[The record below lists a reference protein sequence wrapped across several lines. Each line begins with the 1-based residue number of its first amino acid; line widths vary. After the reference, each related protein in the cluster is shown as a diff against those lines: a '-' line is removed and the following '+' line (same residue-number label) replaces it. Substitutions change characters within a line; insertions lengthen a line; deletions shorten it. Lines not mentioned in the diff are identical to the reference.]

1 MSRFQATVGTVSA
14 LLTIGVTV
22 ATVYHN
28 IDNKKQE
35 DFANQQKIQELE
47 QRLNEKPVVVE
58 QPVIP
63 VPAPVVAPEPTAPPA
78 TPLAPMIP
86 PAVPTVVPPTV
97 PTVPTV
103 PTLPNG
109 DPK

>member
-28 IDNKKQE
+28 IENKKQE

-63 VPAPVVAPEPTAPPA
+63 APAPAPVVAPEPITPPA

-86 PAVPTVVPPTV
+86 PAVPTVVPPA
-97 PTVPTV
+97 VPTV

-109 DPK
+109 DLK

>member
-63 VPAPVVAPEPTAPPA
+63 APAPVVALEPITPPAPVLPTSNTPAPPVV
-78 TPLAPMIP
+78 P
-86 PAVPTVVPPTV
+86 PAVPA
-97 PTVPTV
+97 V

-109 DPK
+109 DLK

>member
-28 IDNKKQE
+28 IENKKQE

-63 VPAPVVAPEPTAPPA
+63 APAPVVALEPITPPA
-78 TPLAPMIP
+78 PVLPTSNTPASP
-86 PAVPTVVPPTV
+86 VVPPA
-97 PTVPTV
+97 VPTV

-109 DPK
+109 DLK

>member
-1 MSRFQATVGTVSA
+1 MSRFQSTIATTSA

-22 ATVYHN
+22 ATIYTHVE
-28 IDNKKQE
+28 NKKQQ

-47 QRLNEKPVVVE
+47 QRLNEKPTVVTE
-58 QPVIP
+58 PP
-63 VPAPVVAPEPTAPPA
+63 APAPVVAPEPTAPPA
-78 TPLAPMIP
+78 PVLPTPTVVPAP
-86 PAVPTVVPPTV
+86 PAVPA
-97 PTVPTV
+97 VPTV

>member
-1 MSRFQATVGTVSA
+1 MNKFSSTIGTVSA
-14 LLTIGVTV
+14 LLTISVTV

-28 IDNKKQE
+28 IENKKQE

-63 VPAPVVAPEPTAPPA
+63 APAPVVALEPTAPPA
-78 TPLAPMIP
+78 PVLPPSNTPASP
-86 PAVPTVVPPTV
+86 VVPPA
-97 PTVPTV
+97 VPTV

-109 DPK
+109 DLK

>member
-22 ATVYHN
+22 TTIYTHVE
-28 IDNKKQE
+28 NKKQE

-47 QRLNEKPVVVE
+47 QRLNEKPTVVVE
-58 QPVIP
+58 TPA
-63 VPAPVVAPEPTAPPA
+63 PAPVVAPEPTAPPA
-78 TPLAPMIP
+78 PVLPTPTMVPAP
-86 PAVPTVVPPTV
+86 PAVPA
-97 PTVPTV
+97 VPTV

>member
-63 VPAPVVAPEPTAPPA
+63 ASVPTVVAPEPITPPA
-78 TPLAPMIP
+78 PVLPTSNIPAP
-86 PAVPTVVPPTV
+86 PAVPA
-97 PTVPTV
+97 VPTV

>member
-22 ATVYHN
+22 ATVYYN
-28 IDNKKQE
+28 IENKKQE

-47 QRLNEKPVVVE
+47 QRLNEKPAVVTE
-58 QPVIP
+58 PP
-63 VPAPVVAPEPTAPPA
+63 APAPVVAPEPTTPPA

-97 PTVPTV
+97 PVAPS
-103 PTLPNG
+103 LPNTEG
-109 DPK
+109 AK

>member
-63 VPAPVVAPEPTAPPA
+63 APAPVVALEPITPPA
-78 TPLAPMIP
+78 PVLPTSNTPASP
-86 PAVPTVVPPTV
+86 VVPPA
-97 PTVPTV
+97 VPTV

-109 DPK
+109 DLK

>member
-1 MSRFQATVGTVSA
+1 MNKFSSTIGTVSA
-14 LLTIGVTV
+14 LLTISVTV

-28 IDNKKQE
+28 IENKKQE

-63 VPAPVVAPEPTAPPA
+63 ASVPTVVAPEPTAPPA
-78 TPLAPMIP
+78 PVLPPSNP
-86 PAVPTVVPPTV
+86 PAPPVVPPTA
-97 PTVPTV
+97 VPTV

-109 DPK
+109 DSK

>member
-22 ATVYHN
+22 ATIYTHVE
-28 IDNKKQE
+28 NKKQE

-63 VPAPVVAPEPTAPPA
+63 APASVVSPEPITPAPPVLPPSN
-78 TPLAPMIP
+78 TPA
-86 PAVPTVVPPTV
+86 PTVVPPA
-97 PTVPTV
+97 VPTV

-109 DPK
+109 DLK

>member
-1 MSRFQATVGTVSA
+1 MSRFQSTVSTVAA

-63 VPAPVVAPEPTAPPA
+63 ASVPTVVAPEPTAPPA
-78 TPLAPMIP
+78 PVLPPSNP
-86 PAVPTVVPPTV
+86 PAPPVVPPTA
-97 PTVPTV
+97 VPTV

-109 DPK
+109 DSK

>member
-1 MSRFQATVGTVSA
+1 MNKFSSTIGTVSA
-14 LLTIGVTV
+14 LLTISVTV

-28 IDNKKQE
+28 IENKKQE

-63 VPAPVVAPEPTAPPA
+63 ASVPTVVAPEPTAPPA
-78 TPLAPMIP
+78 PVLPTSNIPAPP
-86 PAVPTVVPPTV
+86 VVPPA
-97 PTVPTV
+97 VPTV

-109 DPK
+109 DLK

>member
-22 ATVYHN
+22 ATIYTHVE
-28 IDNKKQE
+28 NKKQE

-63 VPAPVVAPEPTAPPA
+63 APAPVVALEPITPPA
-78 TPLAPMIP
+78 PVLPTSNTPASP
-86 PAVPTVVPPTV
+86 VVPPA
-97 PTVPTV
+97 VPTV

-109 DPK
+109 DLK

>member
-1 MSRFQATVGTVSA
+1 MNKFSSTIGTVSA
-14 LLTIGVTV
+14 LLTISVTV

-28 IDNKKQE
+28 IENKKQE

-63 VPAPVVAPEPTAPPA
+63 APAPVVAPEPITPPA
-78 TPLAPMIP
+78 PVLPTSNTPAP
-86 PAVPTVVPPTV
+86 PAVPA
-97 PTVPTV
+97 VPTV

-109 DPK
+109 DLK

>member
-1 MSRFQATVGTVSA
+1 MNKFSSTIGTVSA
-14 LLTIGVTV
+14 LLTISVTV

-28 IDNKKQE
+28 IENKKQE

-63 VPAPVVAPEPTAPPA
+63 APAPVVAPEPTAPPA

-97 PTVPTV
+97 PVAPS
-103 PTLPNG
+103 LPNTEG
-109 DPK
+109 AK

>member
-22 ATVYHN
+22 TTIYTHVE
-28 IDNKKQE
+28 NKKQE

-47 QRLNEKPVVVE
+47 QRLNEKPTVVVE
-58 QPVIP
+58 TPVT
-63 VPAPVVAPEPTAPPA
+63 APVVAPEPTTPPAPVLPPSNTPAPP
-78 TPLAPMIP
+78 
-86 PAVPTVVPPTV
+86 VVPPA
-97 PTVPTV
+97 VPTV

-109 DPK
+109 DSK

>member
-22 ATVYHN
+22 ATVYYN
-28 IDNKKQE
+28 IENKKQE

-47 QRLNEKPVVVE
+47 QRLNEKPAVVTE
-58 QPVIP
+58 PP
-63 VPAPVVAPEPTAPPA
+63 APAPVVVPEPTAPPA
-78 TPLAPMIP
+78 PVLPPSNP
-86 PAVPTVVPPTV
+86 PAPPVVPPA
-97 PTVPTV
+97 VPTV

>member
-35 DFANQQKIQELE
+35 DFANQQKTQELE

-63 VPAPVVAPEPTAPPA
+63 APAPVVALEPITPPAPVLPTSNTPAPPVV
-78 TPLAPMIP
+78 P
-86 PAVPTVVPPTV
+86 PAVPA
-97 PTVPTV
+97 V

-109 DPK
+109 DLK

>member
-28 IDNKKQE
+28 IENKKQE

-63 VPAPVVAPEPTAPPA
+63 APAPVVALEPITPPAPVLPTSNTPAPPVV
-78 TPLAPMIP
+78 P
-86 PAVPTVVPPTV
+86 PAVPA
-97 PTVPTV
+97 V

-109 DPK
+109 DLK

>member
-28 IDNKKQE
+28 IENKKQE
-35 DFANQQKIQELE
+35 DIANQQKIQELE

-63 VPAPVVAPEPTAPPA
+63 APAPVVALEPITPPAPVLPTSNTPAPPVV
-78 TPLAPMIP
+78 P
-86 PAVPTVVPPTV
+86 PAVPA
-97 PTVPTV
+97 V

-109 DPK
+109 DLK

>member
-22 ATVYHN
+22 ATVYYN
-28 IDNKKQE
+28 IENKKQE

-47 QRLNEKPVVVE
+47 QRLNEKPAVVTE
-58 QPVIP
+58 PP
-63 VPAPVVAPEPTAPPA
+63 APAPVVAPEPTTPPA
-78 TPLAPMIP
+78 PVLPT
-86 PAVPTVVPPTV
+86 PTVVPAP
-97 PTVPTV
+97 PAVPTV

>member
-1 MSRFQATVGTVSA
+1 MNKFSSTIGTVSA
-14 LLTIGVTV
+14 LLTISVTV

-28 IDNKKQE
+28 IENKKQE

-63 VPAPVVAPEPTAPPA
+63 APAPVVALEPITPPA
-78 TPLAPMIP
+78 PVLPTSNTPAP
-86 PAVPTVVPPTV
+86 PAVPA
-97 PTVPTV
+97 VPTV

-109 DPK
+109 DLK

>member
-28 IDNKKQE
+28 IENKKQE

-63 VPAPVVAPEPTAPPA
+63 APAPVVAPEPITPPAPVLPTSNAPAPP
-78 TPLAPMIP
+78 
-86 PAVPTVVPPTV
+86 VVPPA
-97 PTVPTV
+97 VPTV

>member
-1 MSRFQATVGTVSA
+1 MNKFSSTIGTVSA
-14 LLTIGVTV
+14 LLTISVTV

-28 IDNKKQE
+28 IENKKQE

-63 VPAPVVAPEPTAPPA
+63 APAPVVAPEPITPPA
-78 TPLAPMIP
+78 PVLPTSNAPAP
-86 PAVPTVVPPTV
+86 PAVPA
-97 PTVPTV
+97 VPTV

-109 DPK
+109 DSK